1 MKYDFMVNILFIY
14 GAPGTGKTTISNLLN
29 KKLKNSVLIDLGH
42 LREFHLNAKWSNT
55 TKKEE
60 KMSFENLCFIIKNY
74 VKNRYKNIIVND
86 LLEEMIIQVPKI
98 FKNYNYKIIS
108 LIVDDKELERRINN
122 PRDSGYKNVE
132 KAVKWNNYLK
142 KRQLLENETKIENSH
157 NNPEETVKKI
167 IRKN

>member
-1 MKYDFMVNILFIY
+1 MVNILFIY